1 MKVDKSLVNKLS
13 DLAKLNFNEEEEK
26 EIINDLSRMIEFV
39 DKLKE
44 INVDGI
50 EPLIYM
56 NDETNIFR
64 EDIVKMEITRE
75 EALKNAPLAD
85 SDYFKVPKVLKR
97 NK

>member
-1 MKVDKSLVNKLS
+1 MKVDHELVQKLAA
-13 DLAKLNFNEEEEK
+13 LAKLNFDVEQEK
-26 EIINDLSRMIEFV
+26 EIINDLSRVIGFV

-44 INVDGI
+44 INVDGV

-64 EDIVKMEITRE
+64 KDEVKMEITKKD
-75 EALKNAPLAD
+75 ALKNAPLAD
-85 SDYFKVPKVLKR
+85 SDYFKVPKVIK